1 MALGASFYWPSTCE
15 LEGMTPYSQV
25 VYEYRLVL
33 TIWLEANTLYGPE
46 HPETL
51 ARGGAPA
58 RVEGR
63 VGRTPARAR
72 GIVNRFAIQSPC
84 PEERSRLD

>member
-1 MALGASFYWPSTCE
+1 MARLLTFKWLWGASFYWPSTCE

-51 ARGGAPA
+51 AAAERLHELKAELDE
-58 RVEGR
+58 RR
-63 VGRTPARAR
+63 LARA
-72 GIVNRFAIQSPC
+72 A
-84 PEERSRLD
+84 